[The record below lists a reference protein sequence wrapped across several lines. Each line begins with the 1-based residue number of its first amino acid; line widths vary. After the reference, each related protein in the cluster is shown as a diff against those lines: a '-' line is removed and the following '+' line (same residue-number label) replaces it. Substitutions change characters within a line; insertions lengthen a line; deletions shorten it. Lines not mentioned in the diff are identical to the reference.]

1 MAEKIGDVVLEL
13 KTDSKRFDKGIKKA
27 GKQTD
32 RLNRK
37 MDRAKK
43 TAMVLKTKLIAVG
56 AALIA
61 GYALTKAITKVTDL
75 GDKIAKMSKRTG
87 VATETLSAFRL
98 VMKLGGASIDSFAK
112 GMKTMSKMMFDIRGG
127 AGAEAKKAFADIRV
141 EVTRLDGSLRDP
153 LEIFY
158 EVADAF
164 SKMEDGARKSAVAQ
178 TIFGRAGLDLI
189 PTLNMGSDAIRE
201 QAELADKLG
210 YSFSRLEGKEM
221 EDFTDAVEILK
232 TALFALWQNL
242 VIYITPALTTFAEK
256 ITALIL
262 FFKEHRTAATLLH
275 GTLTVLMTP
284 LALIPTKMGEVA
296 NGMASA
302 SEKAKELAEETRKL
316 TEEKLKALTAEE
328 KLANKLGKLQPENEK
343 KYLKDTKEMMKRI
356 NDEHKEGLLLYDE
369 TRTDLENLETKI
381 ARINYLYS
389 EGIILHDTH
398 ARAIKKAREDFKKLG
413 DTGEDT
419 FSRMKTA
426 VEGWAS
432 GFSATLN
439 DMLWGAELTF
449 GNILQ
454 SFGKMITQMIIQT
467 QVIEPLLKVGGDIL
481 SAFSPSKLFGGGLT
495 APAGS
500 PWATGDMPMPTA
512 TRVNIIDTIGYQHGG
527 IVTKPTFA
535 TLAEREP
542 EIVAPLSQLAG
553 LGGGGNNNVEVNV
566 IGVPEGTRTE
576 ESRTSGG
583 MRKIDV
589 ILDEKVA
596 NNIRSGTKTFSA
608 LTKTFGNLS
617 PQLVGR

>member
-1 MAEKIGDVVLEL
+1 MTQKIGDVVLEL

-43 TAMVLKTKLIAVG
+43 TAMALKTKLVAVG

-112 GMKTMSKMMFDIRGG
+112 GMKTMSKMMFDIRSG
-127 AGAEAKKAFADIRV
+127 AGAEAKKAFADIQV
-141 EVTRLDGSLRDP
+141 EVTNLDGSLRDP
-153 LEIFY
+153 LELFY
-158 EVADAF
+158 EIADAF
-164 SKMEDGARKSAVAQ
+164 SKMEDGARKSAIAQ
-178 TIFGRAGLDLI
+178 TVFGRAGLELV

-210 YSFSRLEGKEM
+210 FSFSRLEGKEM

-242 VIYITPALTTFAEK
+242 VIYITPALTTFAKK

-284 LALIPTKMGEVA
+284 LALIPTKMGDVEDA
-296 NGMASA
+296 MASA
-302 SEKAKELAEETRKL
+302 SEKAKALAEETRKL

-343 KYLKDTKEMMKRI
+343 KYLKDTKEMLKRI

-381 ARINYLYS
+381 ARINYLYDK
-389 EGIILHDTH
+389 GIIFPDTH
-398 ARAIKKAREDFKKLG
+398 SRAIKKAREDFKKLG

-426 VEGWAS
+426 IEGWAS

-454 SFGKMITQMIIQT
+454 SFGKMITQMLLQIH
-467 QVIEPLLKVGGDIL
+467 VVEPLLGGVL
-481 SAFSPSKLFGGGLT
+481 KAFSPSSLFGGATVGGQPFTSSLEGAT
-495 APAGS
+495 IS
-500 PWATGDMPMPTA
+500 PDFKDYSSLNVPY
-512 TRVNIIDTIGYQHGG
+512 VSKQHGG

>member
-43 TAMVLKTKLIAVG
+43 TAMMLKTKLIAVG

-112 GMKTMSKMMFDIRGG
+112 GMKTMSKMMFDIRSG

-141 EVTRLDGSLRDP
+141 EVTNLDGSLRDP
-153 LEIFY
+153 LELFY

-189 PTLNMGSDAIRE
+189 PTLNMGSDAIRK
-201 QAELADKLG
+201 QAELADELG
-210 YSFSRLEGKEM
+210 YSFSRLEGEQM
-221 EDFTDAVEILK
+221 EEFTDAVEILE
-232 TALFALWQNL
+232 TSLFSLWQQM
-242 VIYITPALTTFAEK
+242 VIMATPTLTKVAEGLTEATKAIKKYKINILSLNPVGDALNQMMQSYIGGAEK
-256 ITALIL
+256 
-262 FFKEHRTAATLLH
+262 ATDK
-275 GTLTVLMTP
+275 TQ
-284 LALIPTKMGEVA
+284 K
-296 NGMASA
+296 
-302 SEKAKELAEETRKL
+302 LAEETRKL

-343 KYLKDTKEMMKRI
+343 KYLKDTKNNMKRL
-356 NDEHKEGLLLYDE
+356 NDEHREANLLYDE
-369 TRTDLENLETKI
+369 TRTDLENLETQL
-381 ARINYLYS
+381 ARIDYLYYTK
-389 EGIILHDTH
+389 GIISHDTYV
-398 ARAIKKAREDFKKLG
+398 RAIKKAAKEFNKLG

-419 FSRMKTA
+419 FSRMKNA

-467 QVIEPLLKVGGDIL
+467 QFVEPLLETIIGSISPSSLAKTPSAK
-481 SAFSPSKLFGGGLT
+481 SAFPTTPQSTSGGTFNPQGH
-495 APAGS
+495 AVA
-500 PWATGDMPMPTA
+500 AE
-512 TRVNIIDTIGYQHGG
+512 GG
-527 IVTKPTFA
+527 IAIKPTFA
-535 TLAEREP
+535 MLAEREP

>member
-13 KTDSKRFDKGIKKA
+13 KTDSKRFDRGIKKA

-43 TAMVLKTKLIAVG
+43 TAMALKTKLIAVG

-127 AGAEAKKAFADIRV
+127 AGAEAKKAFEDIRV

-153 LEIFY
+153 LELFY

-296 NGMASA
+296 KGMASA

-328 KLANKLGKLQPENEK
+328 KLANKLAKLQPENEK
-343 KYLKDTKEMMKRI
+343 KYLKDTKEMLKRI
-356 NDEHKEGLLLYDE
+356 NDEHKEALLLHDE

-381 ARINYLYS
+381 ARIDYLYNANKIS
-389 EGIILHDTH
+389 LDTH
-398 ARAIKKAREDFKKLG
+398 TRAIKKAAKEFNKLG

-454 SFGKMITQMIIQT
+454 SFGKMITQMLLQIH
-467 QVIEPLLKVGGDIL
+467 VVEPLLGGVL
-481 SAFSPSKLFGGGLT
+481 KAFSPSSLFGGATVGGQPFTSSLEGAT
-495 APAGS
+495 IS
-500 PWATGDMPMPTA
+500 PDFKDYSSLNVPY
-512 TRVNIIDTIGYQHGG
+512 VSKQHGG

>member
-1 MAEKIGDVVLEL
+1 
-13 KTDSKRFDKGIKKA
+13 
-27 GKQTD
+27 
-32 RLNRK
+32 
-37 MDRAKK
+37 
-43 TAMVLKTKLIAVG
+43 
-56 AALIA
+56 
-61 GYALTKAITKVTDL
+61 
-75 GDKIAKMSKRTG
+75 
-87 VATETLSAFRL
+87 
-98 VMKLGGASIDSFAK
+98 
-112 GMKTMSKMMFDIRGG
+112 
-127 AGAEAKKAFADIRV
+127 
-141 EVTRLDGSLRDP
+141 
-153 LEIFY
+153 
-158 EVADAF
+158 
-164 SKMEDGARKSAVAQ
+164 
-178 TIFGRAGLDLI
+178 
-189 PTLNMGSDAIRE
+189 
-201 QAELADKLG
+201 
-210 YSFSRLEGKEM
+210 
-221 EDFTDAVEILK
+221 
-232 TALFALWQNL
+232 
-242 VIYITPALTTFAEK
+242 VIYITPALTVFAEK

-284 LALIPTKMGEVA
+284 LALIPTKMGEVEDA
-296 NGMASA
+296 MASA

-343 KYLKDTKEMMKRI
+343 KYLKDTKEMLKRI

-369 TRTDLENLETKI
+369 TRTDFENLETKI
-381 ARINYLYS
+381 ARINYLYGK
-389 EGIILHDTH
+389 GIIFHDTH

-454 SFGKMITQMIIQT
+454 SFGKMITQMLLQIH
-467 QVIEPLLKVGGDIL
+467 VVEPLLGGVL
-481 SAFSPSKLFGGGLT
+481 KAFSPSSLFGGGLT

-512 TRVNIIDTIGYQHGG
+512 TRINTIDTMGFQHGG

>member
-13 KTDSKRFDKGIKKA
+13 KTDSKRFDKGVKRA
-27 GKQTD
+27 GKQTHK
-32 RLNRK
+32 LEKK
-37 MDRAKK
+37 MKRAGL
-43 TAMVLKTKLIAVG
+43 AAQMLKSKLVQIG

-61 GYALTKAITKVTDL
+61 GYVLTKAIRKVTDL

-98 VMKLGGASIDSFAK
+98 VTKLGGASIDSFAK

-127 AGAEAKKAFADIRV
+127 AGAEAKKAFADIQLGV
-141 EVTRLDGSLRDP
+141 ENLDGSLRDP
-153 LEIFY
+153 LELFY

-164 SKMEDGARKSAVAQ
+164 SKMEDGARKSAIAQ

-201 QAELADKLG
+201 QVELARSMG
-210 YSFSRLEGKEM
+210 YTFTQLEGEQM
-221 EDFTDAVEILK
+221 EAFTDSVEKLSTSLK
-232 TALFALWQNL
+232 SLWERL
-242 VIYITPALTTFAEK
+242 VIEITPALTAFSDRITEIITGSKALNAEVIK
-256 ITALIL
+256 A
-262 FFKEHRTAATLLH
+262 E
-275 GTLTVLMTP
+275 
-284 LALIPTKMGEVA
+284 EVA
-296 NGMASA
+296 GAMAIHA
-302 SEKAKELAEETRKL
+302 TRGGKLPHEVEGTPAYILAEAKK
-316 TEEKLKALTAEE
+316 KLKEAEGFLSFVNE
-328 KLANKLGKLQPENEK
+328 ARKVGGEAMKGLSLPDWGGLKPKQQVEDLVKVNKEIAEGK
-343 KYLKDTKEMMKRI
+343 R
-356 NDEHKEGLLLYDE
+356 LYKE
-369 TRTDLENLETKI
+369 TRTDVENLNI
-381 ARINYLYS
+381 SLARIGELYKNNRIDL
-389 EGIILHDTH
+389 ETH
-398 ARAIKKAREDFKKLG
+398 NRAVKKARENFKKLG

-454 SFGKMITQMIIQT
+454 SFGKMITQMLLQIH
-467 QVIEPLLKVGGDIL
+467 VVEPLLGGVL
-481 SAFSPSKLFGGGLT
+481 KAFSPSSLFGGATGGGLT

>member
-43 TAMVLKTKLIAVG
+43 TAMALKTKLIAVG

-449 GNILQ
+449 GGILQ
-454 SFGKMITQMIIQT
+454 SFGKMITQMLIQT
-467 QVIEPLLKVGGDIL
+467 QVVEPLLGGVL
-481 SAFSPSKLFGGGLT
+481 KAFSPSSLFGGSPTLMPS
-495 APAGS
+495 PAGGGTYAVEE
-500 PWATGDMPMPTA
+500 WGGFGIAMPAP
-512 TRVNIIDTIGYQHGG
+512 VPKQHGG

-553 LGGGGNNNVEVNV
+553 LGGGGSNNVEVNV